1 MEAASQMEGE
11 FAKGLKFRNPQTHN
25 GTPLGSL
32 AKWETRLRPAADVQ
46 VADGMAVKFSTVAA
60 LESFGHPAGFNWKK
74 FWILRSLALL
84 VLLCDVL
91 LGQDAWGNL

>member
-46 VADGMAVKFSTVAA
+46 VADVLGG
-60 LESFGHPAGFNWKK
+60 ECFGNGIDETARAEVDF
-74 FWILRSLALL
+74 FE
-84 VLLCDVL
+84 
-91 LGQDAWGNL
+91 